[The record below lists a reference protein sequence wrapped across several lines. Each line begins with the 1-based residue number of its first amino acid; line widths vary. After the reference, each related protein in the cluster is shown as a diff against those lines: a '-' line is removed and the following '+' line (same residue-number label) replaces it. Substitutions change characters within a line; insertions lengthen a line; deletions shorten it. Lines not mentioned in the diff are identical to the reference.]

1 MEGLEDGTS
10 GVEVERL
17 APVACGRF
25 GLFACTVRT
34 EQEWRTGDKNK
45 GVVVDVLKLTLLN
58 ELLTLTSVT
67 APHRQRRLMIA
78 AFTAAPFEL
87 ELGAPA
93 PAE

>member
-1 MEGLEDGTS
+1 M
-10 GVEVERL
+10 ERL
-17 APVACGRF
+17 APFACRRF
-25 GLFACTVRT
+25 GLFARTVRT
-34 EQEWRTGDKNK
+34 EQGWRTGDKK
-45 GVVVDVLKLTLLN
+45 KEEVVVDILFKLLKLLVNFT
-58 ELLTLTSVT
+58 VT